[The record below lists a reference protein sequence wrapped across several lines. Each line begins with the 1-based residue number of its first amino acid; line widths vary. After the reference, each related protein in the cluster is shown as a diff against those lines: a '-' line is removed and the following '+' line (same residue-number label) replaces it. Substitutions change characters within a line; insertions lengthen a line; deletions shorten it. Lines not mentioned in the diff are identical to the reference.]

1 MVVLLEHQRRLA
13 QERLDA
19 AAKEYPAATCRRPVA
34 RVQER
39 PVTRVLADA
48 HVRDVCIEDVL
59 QQRARGVRKDR
70 ARSRP
75 VVTAAYTRITRVFE
89 VEFARARA
97 KHRPFSFLY
106 SMGEVTMRR
115 RAMLA
120 AGLALVLLRVS
131 AAEKRRDNEEEC
143 ARLDARLREI
153 ADQRRAGYTAKQ
165 GRRLQ
170 WKRDEI
176 EQRRRLK
183 CR

>member
-1 MVVLLEHQRRLA
+1 
-13 QERLDA
+13 
-19 AAKEYPAATCRRPVA
+19 
-34 RVQER
+34 
-39 PVTRVLADA
+39 
-48 HVRDVCIEDVL
+48 
-59 QQRARGVRKDR
+59 
-70 ARSRP
+70 
-75 VVTAAYTRITRVFE
+75 
-89 VEFARARA
+89 
-97 KHRPFSFLY
+97 
-106 SMGEVTMRR
+106 MRR